1 MAKKKAKAPKKEVKS
16 AKKAK
21 PEKSEKKKERRA
33 PSSFFKEFELSPEL
47 SEIVGKTKAT
57 MQETIKGIWNYIKQK
72 GLQVK
77 REIRADEKL
86 KKIFGKD
93 VISMFDIP
101 KIIKQN
107 LVKK

>member
-1 MAKKKAKAPKKEVKS
+1 MPKGKRTGKS
-16 AKKAK
+16 S
-21 PEKSEKKKERRA
+21 EKTEKKKRQA

-57 MQETIKGIWNYIKQK
+57 MQEILKSIWNYIKQK

-93 VISMFDIP
+93 VISMFEIP
-101 KIIKQN
+101 KMVKQN
-107 LVKK
+107 ISKK

>member
-1 MAKKKAKAPKKEVKS
+1 MAKAKGKTKKTKT
-16 AKKAK
+16 
-21 PEKSEKKKERRA
+21 EKSEKKKRRA

-57 MQETIKGIWNYIKQK
+57 MQEIIKSIWSYIKQK

-101 KIIKQN
+101 KIVKQN
-107 LVKK
+107 ISKK

>member
-1 MAKKKAKAPKKEVKS
+1 MAKSKTTKK
-16 AKKAK
+16 
-21 PEKSEKKKERRA
+21 EKSEKKKRQA

-47 SEIVGKTKAT
+47 SDIVGKTKAT
-57 MQETIKGIWNYIKQK
+57 MQEAIKGIWTYIKQK

-77 REIRADEKL
+77 REIKADEKL

-101 KIIKQN
+101 KIVKQN
-107 LVKK
+107 MAKK